1 MLLAIETG
9 TAACSVALIEGARI
23 VAARHERIGRGHAE
37 RLVPLVE
44 AVLAETGMRPRA
56 IAVGV
61 GPGSFTGLRVGIAAA
76 RGFGLVWNVPVHGFS
91 STALIAASVFAAQ
104 DVARLDV
111 VMDGGRGEVF
121 MQAFDRDLHAAAAVA
136 ALSYGSAAAVCRG
149 PLAGT
154 GAPFLQEAGSLAAI
168 LSDAPP
174 DARDVRLLP
183 PELRMLAPT
192 PLYVRAPD
200 AKLPA

>member
-9 TAACSVALIEGARI
+9 TAACSVALIDGTAI
-23 VAARHERIGRGHAE
+23 VAARHEIIGRGHSE

-44 AVLAETGMRPRA
+44 AVLAESGARPRA
-56 IAVGV
+56 IAVDV

-76 RGFGLVWNVPVHGFS
+76 RGFGLVWDVPVHGFS
-91 STALIAASVFAAQ
+91 SMTLLAARAFAASDAPHLTAV
-104 DVARLDV
+104 LDA
-111 VMDGGRGEVF
+111 GRGEVF
-121 MQAFDRDLHAAAAVA
+121 VQAFGRDLQAAAPVAALPVAAAAA
-136 ALSYGSAAAVCRG
+136 ACAG

-154 GAPFLQEAGSLAAI
+154 GAPLLKDAGSPAAV
-168 LSDAPP
+168 LSDTPP

-183 PELRMLAPT
+183 PSLRTLPPT

>member
-9 TAACSVALIEGARI
+9 TAACSVALIDGTTI
-23 VAARHERIGRGHAE
+23 VAARHEIIGRGHAE

-44 AVLAETGMRPRA
+44 AVLAEAGGRPRA
-56 IAVGV
+56 IAVDV

-76 RGFGLVWNVPVHGFS
+76 RGFGLVWNVPVHGYS
-91 STALIAASVFAAQ
+91 STTLIAASMLAAH
-104 DVARLDV
+104 DAAPLTV
-111 VMDGGRGEVF
+111 VMDAGRGEVF
-121 MQAFDRDLHAAAAVA
+121 VQSFDRDLQPAAPAAALPIAAAATA
-136 ALSYGSAAAVCRG
+136 YEGA
-149 PLAGT
+149 LAGT
-154 GAPFLQEAGSLAAI
+154 GAALLRAAGSAAMI
-168 LSDAPP
+168 LSETPP

-183 PELRMLAPT
+183 AALRSLPPT